1 METVPQDVV
10 RLLGPTEQV
19 QLYVKQK
26 IYHPKVNVESVI
38 LTNQRIILRHPRD
51 LGLKKD
57 YTDYSYTDIAN
68 AILDKGI
75 VRSTVKC
82 VLRFGGDPLML
93 NDLPNSEAEKAYGI
107 IRENLVRYQTP
118 FYAGYPAM
126 TPVVASVMSQ
136 GAPPAVATGGA
147 VCRKCGQRS
156 AQGTRF
162 CGSCGSQL

>member
-1 METVPQDVV
+1 MEAVPQDVV
-10 RLLGPTEQV
+10 RLLGPNEQV
-19 QLYVKQK
+19 QLYIKQK
-26 IYHPKVNVESVI
+26 IYHPKLNVESVV
-38 LTNQRIILRHPRD
+38 LTTQRIILRHPRD

-57 YTDYSYTDIAN
+57 YTDYSYTDVAN

-75 VRSTVKC
+75 MRSTVKC
-82 VLRFGGDPLML
+82 VLRFGGDALNL
-93 NDLPNSEAEKAYGI
+93 NDLPNDQAQKAYGI

-118 FYAGYPAM
+118 FVAGYPTM
-126 TPVVASVMSQ
+126 TPVMTSMAPQAMQPNVASA
-136 GAPPAVATGGA
+136 GP